1 MKRKKRDTQT
11 SVNIRKIKTPVSTPT
26 PTKSSGFNRVAPDQ
40 SPKRK
45 SWLIAAGVFLLLLVG
60 FGFWLWSLSKDLP
73 SLEKLERIDPAIATQ
88 VYSADGQVI
97 HSFFTY
103 NRTYT
108 PFESIPQ
115 AVIDALIST
124 EDRDFYHHW
133 GINLSGIARALLVD
147 LMHFDFRQG
156 ASTITM
162 QLARNLYFGYKQEL
176 TRKIKEA
183 ITAIQIERTYAK
195 NEILDMYLN
204 ITFFGN
210 HAYGI
215 KAAARRYFDKN
226 VEDLTV
232 PEAALLIGI
241 LKGQTFYSPIR
252 HPDRALKRR
261 NIVLL
266 SMLDNGKLTRA
277 QYDSLKQLPLGLNLH
292 DPYEM
297 EVAPYFTEYIRR
309 QVNKLQDSLGVDV
322 YEDGLRIYTT
332 LDTRIQKYMEEAV
345 AREID
350 PIQARVR
357 RQRAF
362 DNLRQTLSDS
372 AFNELTT
379 MQIAFVALNPHN
391 GHILAM
397 IGGRDFHKSKWNR
410 VTQMARQPG
419 SAFKPFL
426 YTAAIDNGYTPA
438 DEYRDLPTVEINPDS
453 TRWTPKNYSGTFSGK
468 MVTLREA
475 LRRSLNSVA
484 VRLIADITPKVVIQY
499 ARDMGITTPL
509 RPYSSLALGSSEVIP
524 LEIVSA
530 YGTFANNG
538 VHVKPV
544 SIVKIEDRNGNVIYK
559 AKTQSREVLSPETTY
574 IMNDLLQTVVN
585 RGTGVRVRSRF
596 HFTYPAGGKTG
607 TTNDNTNAWF
617 IGFTPEMVAG
627 VWVGLDDFQ
636 YSLGPGMSGAVAA
649 LPFWA
654 DFMKTVYDSLDFG
667 KEQFPEC
674 SGVVHLKICRESK
687 KLATP
692 FCPDVYE
699 EIFNVKYRPTEKC
712 PLHTGPQLHKRSK
725 RKRF

>member
-1 MKRKKRDTQT
+1 MKRQKRGNPTRLTTKISATATHKTAAKISKPKSNKKRIFLY
-11 SVNIRKIKTPVSTPT
+11 VFL
-26 PTKSSGFNRVAPDQ
+26 G
-40 SPKRK
+40 
-45 SWLIAAGVFLLLLVG
+45 LIGVIILAGVIFL
-60 FGFWLWSLSKDLP
+60 WQLSKDLP
-73 SLEKLERIDPAIATQ
+73 SLTKLERIDPEMATQ
-88 VYSADGQVI
+88 VYSADGEVI

-108 PFESIPQ
+108 PFEKIPQ
-115 AVIDALIST
+115 PVIDALIST

-133 GINLSGIARALLVD
+133 GINLKGIARALMVD
-147 LMHFDFRQG
+147 IAHMDFRQG

-162 QLARNLYFGYKQEL
+162 QLARNLYFGYKQVWS
-176 TRKIKEA
+176 RKIKEA
-183 ITAIQIERTYAK
+183 LTAIQIERTYAK

-215 KAAARRYFDKN
+215 RAAARRYFDKN
-226 VEDLTV
+226 VEDLNV
-232 PEAALLIGI
+232 QEAALLVGL
-241 LKGQTFYSPIR
+241 LKGQTLYSPIR
-252 HPDRALKRR
+252 HPERALKRR
-261 NIVLL
+261 NVVLL
-266 SMLDNGKLTRA
+266 SMVDNGKLSKA
-277 QYDSLKQLPLGLNLH
+277 AFDSLKQLPLGLTLH

-297 EVAPYFTEYIRR
+297 QTAPYFTEYIRR
-309 QVNKLQDSLGVDV
+309 QMNKLQDSLGVDL

-332 LDTRIQKYMEEAV
+332 LDTRVQKYMEEAV
-345 AREID
+345 QREL
-350 PIQARVR
+350 PAIQARVR

-372 AFNELTT
+372 AFNELTM
-379 MQIAFVALNPHN
+379 MQLAFVTLDPHN

-397 IGGRDFHKSKWNR
+397 IGGRDFKKSKWNR
-410 VTQMARQPG
+410 VWQMARQPG

-438 DEYRDLPTVEINPDS
+438 DEYIDAPTVEINPDS
-453 TRWTPKNYSGTFSGK
+453 TRWTPRNYNGTFSGK

-509 RPYSSLALGSSEVIP
+509 RPFSSLALGSSEVIP

-530 YGTFANNG
+530 YGIFANNG
-538 VHVKPV
+538 VYVKPV
-544 SIVKIEDRNGNVIYK
+544 SIIKVEDRLGNVIYQ
-559 AKTQSREVLSPETTY
+559 TRPQSREVLSPETTY
-574 IMNDLLQTVVN
+574 IMNDLLQNVVN
-585 RGTGVRVRSRF
+585 HGTGVRARTF
-596 HFTYPAGGKTG
+596 FKFYHPAGGKTG
-607 TTNDNTNAWF
+607 TTNDNSDAWF
-617 IGFTPEMVAG
+617 IGFTPDIVAG
-627 VWVGLDDFQ
+627 IWVGLDDYQ
-636 YSLGPGMSGAVAA
+636 YTLGPGMAGSVAA

-654 DFMKTVYDSLDFG
+654 DFMKTVYDSLEFEQG
-667 KEQFPEC
+667 KFPEC

-687 KLATP
+687 KLATEY
-692 FCPDVYE
+692 CPDVYE

-712 PLHTGPQLHKRSK
+712 DIHTGPQLYKQKR